1 MVNSKID
8 NTINYIEMKKIRPQ
22 DSSFDAQIY
31 SYEIND
37 IPILIAVGNVD
48 NTFIDKG
55 VYYITIYL
63 VHDSEIVS
71 QIGVFEFLSD
81 EYPNLL
87 DEENDI
93 DLEKLDEPLLYSF
106 INDDYLRKYKTI
118 IEEEEEEEEEE
129 GTEKKV
135 PEEEEEENVLTEP
148 QETVYEDLTNK
159 EIKSYIDEGDISET
173 ELDIDGDNWFQNF
186 MKSKKYGIVD
196 NEGGGDC
203 LFAVI
208 RDAFKNIG
216 KKVSIAKMRDILST
230 NLDEKTY
237 LQYKELYDN
246 FKSEESSIINESKE
260 YVNKFKL
267 LKKAYAEE
275 ENSDVKKTQRKQ
287 LLEIKAKNDKLKEN
301 LNFTRENLE
310 DVAIMK
316 DVNNME
322 DFRKKIKTCEFW
334 ADIWAISTLEKI
346 LKIKLVIFSSLNY
359 DNNDSDNVLQC
370 GLENVSSDTFEPK
383 YYILADHT
391 GNHYKLITYN
401 DKSIFLYKD
410 IPKNIKKLIVT
421 KCMET
426 NNGIYNLIPEF
437 KKYKED
443 LKKDIEPNLD
453 VVVSDKEIVIHPDEK
468 SLYDSDEG
476 TIFQFYSK
484 STNKPL
490 PGKGSGETIKP
501 EYLKKYRALSKI
513 KDWRKKLSNLYNSP
527 FTLDGYNWNSVEH
540 YYQANKFKRN
550 NNEFYKKFTVESDTE
565 LSKDSAMAKGAGGK
579 TGKYKK
585 IQIRP
590 KNIESDFDFFEAGNP
605 EKVMENAMRAKFT
618 QNEDLKQLLIE
629 TKDAKLNHFERGSPP
644 VTFFNL
650 MRVRSELNN

>member
-37 IPILIAVGNVD
+37 IPLLIAIGNID

-63 VHDSEIVS
+63 VYESEIIS
-71 QIGVFEFLSD
+71 QIGIFEFLSD

-106 INDDYLRKYKTI
+106 INDNYLRKYKTI

-129 GTEKKV
+129 ETEKKV
-135 PEEEEEENVLTEP
+135 PDEEEENVLTEP

-173 ELDIDGDNWFQNF
+173 ELDIDGDNWFQDF

-208 RDAFKNIG
+208 RDAFRGID

-246 FKSEESSIINESKE
+246 FKSEESSLINESKE

-267 LKKAYAEE
+267 LKKAYDKE

-287 LLEIKAKNDKLKEN
+287 LIEIKANNDKLKEN

-310 DVAIMK
+310 DVAIMEH
-316 DVNNME
+316 VNSME
-322 DFRKKIKTCEFW
+322 DFRKKIKTCDFW

-359 DNNDSDNVLQC
+359 DNNDFDNVLQC

-383 YYILADHT
+383 YYIFADHT
-391 GNHYKLITYN
+391 GNHYKLITFN

-426 NNGIYNLIPEF
+426 NSGIYNLIPEF
-437 KKYKED
+437 KKYKEE

-484 STNKPL
+484 STSKPL
-490 PGKGSGETIKP
+490 PGKGSGETIKS
-501 EYLKKYRALSKI
+501 EYLKKYKALSKI
-513 KDWRKKLSNLYNSP
+513 KDWRKKLSNFYNSP

-550 NNEFYKKFTVESDTE
+550 NNDFYKKFTIESETE
-565 LSKDSAMAKGAGGK
+565 LSKDPAIAKAAGGK

-585 IQIRP
+585 IQIRA
-590 KNIESDFDFFEAGNP
+590 KNIDYDFDFFENGNP

-618 QNEDLKQLLIE
+618 QNEELKQLLIE
-629 TKDAKLNHFERGSPP
+629 TKEAKLNHFQRGSPP

-650 MRVRSELNN
+650 MRVRNELTN

>member
-37 IPILIAVGNVD
+37 IPILIAIGNVD

-63 VHDSEIVS
+63 IYDSEIVS
-71 QIGVFEFLSD
+71 QIGIFEFLSD

-118 IEEEEEEEEEE
+118 VEEEEEEEEEE
-129 GTEKKV
+129 TEKKV
-135 PEEEEEENVLTEP
+135 PDEEEENVLTEP

-186 MKSKKYGIVD
+186 MKNKKYGIVD
-196 NEGGGDC
+196 NEGDGDC

-208 RDAFKNIG
+208 RDAFKGIG

-246 FKSEESSIINESKE
+246 FKSEESSLINESKE

-267 LKKAYAEE
+267 LKKAYHEE

-287 LLEIKAKNDKLKEN
+287 LLEIKAKNNKLKEN

-310 DVAIMK
+310 DVAIME
-316 DVNNME
+316 DVNTME
-322 DFRKKIKTCEFW
+322 DFRKKIKTCDFW

-359 DNNDSDNVLQC
+359 DNNDIDNVLQC

-383 YYILADHT
+383 YYIFADHT
-391 GNHYKLITYN
+391 GNHYKLITFN

-426 NNGIYNLIPEF
+426 NSGIYNLIPEF
-437 KKYKED
+437 KKYKEE

-484 STNKPL
+484 STGKPL

-501 EYLKKYRALSKI
+501 EYLKKYKALSKI
-513 KDWRKKLSNLYNSP
+513 KDWRKKLSNFYNSP
-527 FTLDGYNWNSVEH
+527 FTLDGYKWNSVEH

-550 NNEFYKKFTVESDTE
+550 NNDFYKKFTIESDTE
-565 LSKDSAMAKGAGGK
+565 LSKDPAMAKGAGGK

-590 KNIESDFDFFEAGNP
+590 KNIDSDFDFFEDGNP

-618 QNEDLKQLLIE
+618 QNEELKQLLIE
-629 TKDAKLNHFERGSPP
+629 TKEAKLNHFQRGSPP

-650 MRVRSELNN
+650 MRVRNEFTN